1 MRTMLRSWIC
11 IALTLLMLPLPALAG
26 GGKIH
31 VYNWTEY
38 IADDV
43 IADFQKETGIRVIYT
58 TFDSNESM
66 YAKIKLTRG
75 KGYDLTFPS
84 TYFVHRMRKQG
95 LLHPIEPSKLP
106 NLKHAD
112 PLLMD
117 KPYDPKNKFS
127 IPYVWGSTGLI
138 YNSTRVKKESIQS
151 WKDLWKP
158 EFKNRLVMNDDLR
171 EVFGVG
177 LILNGYSINDRNP
190 AHIKAAY
197 ESLRQLLP
205 NIRVFSGDSPKLPM
219 LNLETH
225 AGMTWNGEAYMANQ
239 EMPSIQYA
247 YPREGAIFWVD
258 SMVIPRGAQNIEGAH
273 AFINFIL
280 RPDIAKRI
288 CEYVGFAPANKDA
301 LALMEPE
308 LKNNPMIFPPAQ
320 VVEKG
325 EFQLDVGEAIL
336 IYERYWERLKTAN

>member
-1 MRTMLRSWIC
+1 MKKLWTCLVLFLFI
-11 IALTLLMLPLPALAG
+11 LPLPALA
-26 GGKIH
+26 GKIH

-38 IADDV
+38 IPDDV
-43 IADFQKETGIRVIYT
+43 ITDFQKQTGIRVIYT

-84 TYFVHRMRKQG
+84 TYFVHKMRREG
-95 LLHPIEPSKLP
+95 LLRPIDPSKLP

-112 PLLMD
+112 PRLMD
-117 KPYDPKNKFS
+117 KPYDPQNRFS

-138 YNSTRVKKESIQS
+138 YNSNRVKKENMSS
-151 WKDLWKP
+151 WKDLWRP
-158 EFKNRLVMNDDLR
+158 EFKNRLVMNDDVR

-177 LILNGYSINDRNP
+177 LILNGHSINDQNP
-190 AHIKAAY
+190 DHIKAAY
-197 ESLRQLLP
+197 ESLKKLLP

-219 LNLETH
+219 LNMETH

-247 YPREGAIFWVD
+247 YPKEGAIFWVD
-258 SMVIPRGAQNIEGAH
+258 SMVIPKGAQNSGDAH

-280 RPDIAKRI
+280 RPEIAKRI

-301 LALMEPE
+301 MALMEPK
-308 LKNNPMIFPPAQ
+308 LKNNPMIFPSSK

-336 IYERYWERLKTAN
+336 VYERYWERLKTAN